1 VATLTTHR
9 PARGIAALAVFIA
22 AVVVVALIGV
32 LGVQDTSETYQN
44 LQQPGWAPPSWL
56 FGPVWSVLYVAIAIS
71 GWLVWRQVGWS
82 SRLLPYAVQL
92 VLNAIWTPLFFGA
105 GQRGLALVEICLLWL
120 AIGWTIV
127 SFRRI
132 RPLAAALLLPY
143 WAWTTFAL
151 ALNASVWHLNR

>member
-1 VATLTTHR
+1 VTTLTTNR
-9 PARGIAALAVFIA
+9 PARGIAVPAIFIA
-22 AVVVVALIGV
+22 AVIVVALIGV

-56 FGPVWSVLYVAIAIS
+56 FGPVWSVLYVTIAIS

-82 SRLLPYAVQL
+82 SELLPYAVQL

-105 GQRGLALVEICLLWL
+105 GHRGLALVEICLLWL
-120 AIGWTIV
+120 AIGWTTV
-127 SFRRI
+127 SFRRV